1 MLRARSVLAFVASGG
16 GPRLVLCAAALL
28 VGCTCGDDRP
38 GAAAVDGDAGELPL
52 LPGDELDAAPPMPT
66 DPARA
71 IQQLGA
77 IAAWEAV
84 VSRDQY
90 LARRGQ
96 RGVVYGTVG
105 AEIFDTATAE
115 VEPPPLPPAEPVE
128 AVANLAAGGID
139 AASLPPP
146 VPPPRVAETTARRA
160 TGLHWLIDDT
170 EGGGALGIRVAF
182 PAGKAPAAGSRVA
195 IGGAWS
201 LDERQRWYWK
211 ADAVS
216 PIPAAA
222 APIVAPGAAPPTPS
236 HAIPVI
242 PLPAGYKPVSA
253 AVDNGIVVFQIV
265 TPPREEGEGWKVQ
278 DRLGTPI
285 AATLIFP
292 GERPSYGGRD
302 LRSPD
307 ERWQLKRKFTYW
319 VRIGKVRRKDPLA
332 PATINAVGPPARA
345 W

>member
-1 MLRARSVLAFVASGG
+1 MSRVSLLLGVS
-16 GPRLVLCAAALL
+16 AAIALTA
-28 VGCTCGDDRP
+28 CNCGDDDP
-38 GAAAVDGDAGELPL
+38 GAGTQSGSAGELPM
-52 LPGDELDAAPPMPT
+52 LPGDEIDAAPPMPT

-77 IAAWEAV
+77 IPAWEAV

-105 AEIFDTATAE
+105 AEIFDTASA
-115 VEPPPLPPAEPVE
+115 VIEPPPVPAAAPVE
-128 AVANLAAGGID
+128 TTANLDAGGID
-139 AASLPPP
+139 ATPLPPP

-160 TGLHWLIDDT
+160 TGLHWLVDDT

-182 PAGKAPAAGSRVA
+182 PAGKAPDRGSRVA
-195 IGGAWS
+195 ISGAWA
-201 LDERQRWYWK
+201 LDDRHRWYWK

-216 PIPAAA
+216 PIPAAPVTPPLPVGDA
-222 APIVAPGAAPPTPS
+222 GAPPPAPAAPS
-236 HAIPVI
+236 HAVPVI
-242 PLPAGYKPVSA
+242 PIPPGYRPVSK
-253 AVDNGIVVFQIV
+253 AVDNGIIVFQIV
-265 TPPREEGEGWKVQ
+265 SAPREEGEGWKLQ
-278 DRLGTPI
+278 DQLGSPI
-285 AATLIFP
+285 VATLILP

-307 ERWQLKRKFTYW
+307 ERWDLKRKFTYW

-332 PATINAVGPPARA
+332 PAVLNAVGPPARA